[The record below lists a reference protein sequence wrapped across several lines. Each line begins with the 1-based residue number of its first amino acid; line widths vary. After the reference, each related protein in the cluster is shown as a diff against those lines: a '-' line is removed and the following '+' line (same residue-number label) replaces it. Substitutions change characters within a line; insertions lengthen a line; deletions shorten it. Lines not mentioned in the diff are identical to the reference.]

1 MNMEEQEWIR
11 SEEGSNPMMSIGID
25 LGMSNTVVAKVNDEG
40 EVSIH
45 QFEGSDLLPSIIH
58 VEGKFGY
65 RIVGRRARD
74 LWTDPDVDPSET
86 FRRWKASMATSAVL
100 ATQDWGD
107 GPRDITPE
115 QLTTWLVEYI
125 MNSITQDLGGETV
138 DSVTVT
144 VPHDWRREHVE
155 KCLATREAV
164 CAAQADGRPRERRGD
179 YHPLGKKATV
189 RTVDEPV
196 AAAAYALHASGDAA
210 AFADKNMLIVDI
222 GEGVTDLS
230 LVRVGAPG
238 EPLTVIDAVNNNV
251 GGDYA
256 TALLLGKHLE
266 SIGSQ
271 IGIDVPL
278 TPEAVLAELEGA
290 EKGWLREAFA
300 EAETELLHRL
310 STRLE
315 MLEGLEDFTEK
326 ITGRW
331 GRRQFSM
338 SSTVD
343 GDPVVTFMSCSEYLT
358 LLEPF
363 FESTRGLLTR
373 FLSRGAGSDRLPHA
387 ILMTG
392 GGSRIGGLRSQVIE
406 PAIRELAGP
415 TEATEILGRL
425 DRLRFN
431 DSKLSTAVAMGAAL
445 VAAGRISI
453 EERLLWDVG
462 LEIRVTEK
470 MSQYLGLDDSCC
482 VISPLLTKGTSLPA
496 TVSLKEFGFGKLDI
510 ESDDQFIQRVVVFD
524 DLRSP
529 YDRTWERELSGSGDV
544 LKDVEVTLTADT
556 EGTLR
561 LVVNGNA
568 GGELIDIQGQ
578 LHRPRR
584 TQTGGLGIRDDAH
597 PPFKTRTPQQIIE
610 AKTASGNG
618 AGSSAVR
625 IRTSTTQPGR

>member
-1 MNMEEQEWIR
+1 MV
-11 SEEGSNPMMSIGID
+11 SIGID
-25 LGMSNTVVAKVNDEG
+25 LGTSNTVVAKVNDEG

-45 QFEGSDLLPSIIH
+45 QFEGNDLLPSIIH
-58 VEGKFGY
+58 VEGEAGN
-65 RIVGRRARD
+65 RIVGRSARD
-74 LWTDPDVDPSET
+74 VWADPDVDPSET
-86 FRRWKASMATSAVL
+86 FRRWKMSMAAGAVL

-125 MNSITQDLGGETV
+125 MKSITQDLGGETV
-138 DSVTVT
+138 DSVVVT
-144 VPHDWRREHVE
+144 VPHGWRREHVE
-155 KCLATREAV
+155 KCLATRNSAR
-164 CAAQADGRPRERRGD
+164 AAQADGRPRGMRGGD
-179 YHPLGKKATV
+179 HALGKKVAD

-210 AFADKNMLIVDI
+210 VFAGKNMLIVDI
-222 GEGVTDLS
+222 GGGTTDLS

-238 EPLTVIDAVNNNV
+238 EPLTVIDAVNNNI

-271 IGIDVPL
+271 VGIDVPL

-300 EAETELLHRL
+300 EAETELLHKL
-310 STRLE
+310 SAKFE
-315 MLEGLEDFTEK
+315 AIEGLEDFTEK

-331 GRRQFSM
+331 GRRQLSM

-358 LLEPF
+358 RLDPF

-392 GGSRIGGLRSQVIE
+392 GGSRIGGLRSRVIE
-406 PAIRELAGP
+406 PVIRDLAGP
-415 TEATEILGRL
+415 TEAAEILGRL

-431 DSKLSTAVAMGAAL
+431 DSRLSTAVAMGAAL

-462 LEIRVTEK
+462 LEIRVTEN
-470 MSQYLGLDDSCC
+470 MARYLGLDDSCRC
-482 VISPLLTKGTSLPA
+482 VVSPLLTKGMSLPA
-496 TVSLKEFGFGKLDI
+496 TVSLREFGFGELDI
-510 ESDDQFIQRVVVFD
+510 ETNNEFTQQRIVVFD

-529 YDRTWERELSGSGDV
+529 YDRIWEREVSGSGEA
-544 LKDVEVTLTADT
+544 LKNVEVTLTADT
-556 EGTLR
+556 EGMLR
-561 LVVNGNA
+561 LVITGNA
-568 GGELIDIQGQ
+568 GGELVDIQKQ
-578 LHRPRR
+578 LHRPHRA
-584 TQTGGLGIRDDAH
+584 QTGGLGIRDDAH
-597 PPFKTRTPQQIIE
+597 PPLKTRTPQQITE
-610 AKTASGNG
+610 AKAASDGG
-618 AGSSAVR
+618 FESSAVR
-625 IRTSTTQPGR
+625 IRTSTTQPGK